1 MLESA
6 DFNRVADMTDNKN
19 EVTRPAAPRPQ
30 TVSTG
35 SLRPN
40 PHNPRVLF
48 DKEPMETLQRSIEH
62 VGILVPITVYQAAGS
77 TKFTILDGQRRWTC
91 ATNLGLPEV
100 PINQV
105 AEPTLAQNIVTMFQ
119 IHKLRDD
126 WELMPTALKLG
137 VLMDELDERGDRS
150 LSQLTGLDIAVV
162 TRCKKLL
169 SYPVKYQDMMLHIDP
184 DLRMK
189 ADFFIELYPIIND
202 RDVRCCDWFAADTF
216 TDKMIEKY
224 ERKDGPFRSVTD
236 FRKIKAYLTA
246 SRKSGQISETLDL
259 LRQFYESPD
268 MEISD
273 LEVDEARIH
282 GEATHMSRTINRLRE
297 TIEKLDTELF
307 VAEADLWGDLH
318 KLSAA
323 IVQVLEKAEW
333 RA

>member
-1 MLESA
+1 MT
-6 DFNRVADMTDNKN
+6 NTPVAATAP
-19 EVTRPAAPRPQ
+19 TAPRPQ
-30 TVSTG
+30 TVPTE

-48 DKEPMETLQRSIEH
+48 DKEPMETLQHSIAR

-77 TKFTILDGQRRWTC
+77 SKFTILDGQRRWTC
-91 ATNLGLPEV
+91 ATNLGLKEV

-137 VLMDELDERGDRS
+137 VLMDELEERGDRS
-150 LSQLTGLDIAVV
+150 LSQLTGLDVAVV

-169 SYPVKYQDMMLHIDP
+169 SFPAKYQDMMLHIDP

-189 ADFFIELYPIIND
+189 ADFFIELYPVIND
-202 RDVRCCDWFAADTF
+202 RDVRGCSWFSPDVF
-216 TDKMIEKY
+216 TDAMIEKY

-246 SRKSGQISETLDL
+246 ARKSGKIDDTLEL
-259 LRQFYESPD
+259 LRNFAQSPD

-282 GEATHMSRTINRLRE
+282 GEASAVSRSVNRLRE
-297 TIEKLDTELF
+297 VVENLDTELF
-307 VAEADLWGDLH
+307 VAEGDLWTDLY
-318 KLSAA
+318 KLSNA
-323 IVQVLEKAEW
+323 IKQALEKAEW